1 LIGGFFEDLFIF
13 CLQADGYR
21 RDMVTRRRFRGFF
34 VPVMAYLIS
43 GSVAGYFV
51 NEASNGSRGIETRNS
66 LMAEIARKTDELATL
81 TAQRVALER
90 RNAALGLFSIDMDLL
105 EERSRIVLGTARR
118 NEVVIMETG
127 GVVQN

>member
-1 LIGGFFEDLFIF
+1 MIGGFFEDLFIF

-21 RDMVTRRRFRGFF
+21 RGMVTRRRFRGFF

-105 EERSRIVLGTARR
+105 EERSRIVLGTARK
-118 NEVVIMETG
+118 NEVVIMESDA
-127 GVVQN
+127 VIQN